1 MPMAAFQLLVKLLLA
16 VPGGELLKID
26 GGVLWATL
34 VTRECVLVS
43 VERTVQLVYQ
53 K

>member
-1 MPMAAFQLLVKLLLA
+1 MV
-16 VPGGELLKID
+16 
-26 GGVLWATL
+26 GVLWATL
-34 VTRECVLVS
+34 VTRERVLVS